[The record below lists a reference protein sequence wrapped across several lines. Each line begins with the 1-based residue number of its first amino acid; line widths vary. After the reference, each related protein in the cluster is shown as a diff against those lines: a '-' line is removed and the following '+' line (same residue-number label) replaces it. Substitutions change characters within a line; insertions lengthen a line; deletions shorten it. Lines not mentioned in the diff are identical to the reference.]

1 MVTGESGLI
10 ACGRRT
16 ILFLC
21 QVGQNINKTTVKS
34 PITFHF
40 KVPFSLLG
48 QGTA

>member
-21 QVGQNINKTTVKS
+21 QVGQNINKTTV